1 MNFGENVLVIKQ
13 NNVGYRDTR
22 LQGYKGTRVQ
32 GYKGTGVQGYKVAG
46 LQGKLSWL
54 RLTGIEDKNKTDGN

>member
-22 LQGYKGTRVQ
+22 IQGYKDTRIQ
-32 GYKGTGVQGYKVAG
+32 GCRVTGKM
-46 LQGKLSWL
+46 KLA
-54 RLTGIEDKNKTDGN
+54 ETDGN